1 VKLVNYKSGNKS
13 DLLILDFSGFERCM
27 IQIAMF
33 MFSRPPKDL
42 RVNPPAMLYEEMF
55 RMMRDRCEKTGI
67 NSQLFDDPDTAY
79 FSEGEVIR
87 ELNRK
92 LA

>member
-1 VKLVNYKSGNKS
+1 
-13 DLLILDFSGFERCM
+13 
-27 IQIAMF
+27 
-33 MFSRPPKDL
+33 
-42 RVNPPAMLYEEMF
+42 MLYEEMF